1 MEKTL
6 REIFTLTYYIVC
18 RDLSENRYMEHTGD
32 EDRALKISNFDLLT
46 QYLKGCGKLTEDLLS
61 KAMRNELTAL
71 DSELAKEVSHVANIL
86 CAVYFFRQEK
96 DLMTMLTKMPLSQ
109 RKVMEDSI
117 RLIWKHLNKLNES
130 EIAELAIETIQ
141 KSSELAEKIHQ
152 A

>member
-1 MEKTL
+1 
-6 REIFTLTYYIVC
+6 
-18 RDLSENRYMEHTGD
+18 MEHTGD